1 MKRFWFAGVLII
13 AAFLTL
19 NAQEHS
25 RQPSV
30 QPGDTWVRFNSPIGR
45 FTVMLPQNPTE
56 KSETVRSDVGPYTT
70 HLFSVRSVKTVY
82 LVGWVDY
89 APGFNFGT
97 QSELNANRDNFVKA
111 IKATL
116 VTSSN
121 ARFDGY
127 QSLEFTAETTDTIY
141 RSRVYIVG
149 RRPYQLI
156 AGTLKG
162 TDDSTNVTRFFDSF
176 KITPSATR

>member
-1 MKRFWFAGVLII
+1 MKRLWFPAVILL
-13 AAFLTL
+13 AAAMSVT
-19 NAQEHS
+19 AQEHS
-25 RQPSV
+25 REARDS
-30 QPGDTWVRFNSPIGR
+30 WVRFNSELGR

-56 KSETVRSDVGPYTT
+56 NTETVKSNVGPYTT
-70 HLFSVRSVKTVY
+70 HLFSVRSVKTVF

-89 APGFNFGT
+89 DPGFTFGV

-111 IKATL
+111 INATL
-116 VTSSN
+116 VSSN
-121 ARFDGY
+121 NTRIDGY
-127 QSLEFTAETTDTIY
+127 QSLEFTAETAETFY

-162 TDDSTNVTRFFDSF
+162 TDDTINVTRFFDSF
-176 KITPSATR
+176 KVRTPTIP